1 MAVIRSLCLLVL
13 LVVSAHAQFN
23 PRNSSRTVAFISSG
37 VAASDPCTGCTNET
51 YEGTGVVV
59 SGWIFGG
66 GTGSITNVDYA
77 TAPAPIDNSQSF
89 LIRNPAN
96 DNSFSYINMPN
107 TGEIWWRF
115 KMILTNTVVNGA
127 RLWIVADNTFTL
139 RAGIEIRSSG
149 LRITHGTANA
159 TTVATMSANTTI
171 HVWGHYLKGSG
182 ANGVADV
189 AWSTAKQKPTSG
201 NNFASVSTGTST
213 QNQQQ
218 CGPYVSDVDFAGVVA
233 GVIYDSV
240 SLSTTGP
247 IGDFP

>member
-1 MAVIRSLCLLVL
+1 MAVMRVL
-13 LVVSAHAQFN
+13 LLLLMLAASASAQFN
-23 PRNSSRTVAFISSG
+23 LRNSSRTVAFIASSTPP
-37 VAASDPCTGCTNET
+37 SDPCTGCTNET
-51 YEGTGVVV
+51 YEGTGLAVA
-59 SGWIFGG
+59 GWVFGG
-66 GTGSITNVDYA
+66 GTGSITNVDY
-77 TAPAPIDNSQSF
+77 TTSPAPIDGSQSY

-107 TGEIWWRF
+107 TGEIWYRF
-115 KMILTNTVVNGA
+115 KVILTNNVVNGA

-139 RAGIEIRSSG
+139 RSGIEIRSSG

-159 TTVATMSANTTI
+159 TTVATLSANTLI
-171 HVWGHYLKGSG
+171 YVWGHYLKGSG

-189 AWSTAKQKPTSG
+189 AWSTGKQRPTSG

-218 CGPYVSDVDFAGVVA
+218 CGPYVSDVDFAGVVCGA
-233 GVIYDSV
+233 IYDSV
-240 SLSTTGP
+240 SLSTTGQ